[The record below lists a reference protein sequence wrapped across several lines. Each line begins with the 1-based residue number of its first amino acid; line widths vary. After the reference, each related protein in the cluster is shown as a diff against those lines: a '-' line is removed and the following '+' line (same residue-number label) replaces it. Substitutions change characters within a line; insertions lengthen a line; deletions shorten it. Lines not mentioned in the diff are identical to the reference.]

1 MRRRWIASIVL
12 GAVLAVLAA
21 PARAEDKKPDATLK
35 LTEGTMAV
43 GIGWSWG
50 KGELTYMGKT
60 YKFKV
65 EGATIGE
72 VGKTEAKATGKVFNL
87 KKLDDF
93 DGVYA
98 AAGAGATG
106 GTGAERLGARQ
117 RQGRSG
123 RPHERDQGR
132 QHQSGRRGSEAQ
144 AREVAVE
151 RGRRP

>member
-1 MRRRWIASIVL
+1 MTASIVL
-12 GAVLAVLAA
+12 GAMLAVLAA
-21 PARAEDKKPDATLK
+21 PALAEDKKPDATLK

-65 EGATIGE
+65 EGATVGE
-72 VGKTEAKATGKVFNL
+72 VGKTEAKATGKVYNL

-106 GTGAERLGARQ
+106 GTGAGASALVNAKGVQ
-117 RQGRSG
+117 VVLT
-123 RPHERDQGR
+123 
-132 QHQSGRRGSEAQ
+132 SETKGANIK
-144 AREVAVE
+144 VAAEGLKVKLE
-151 RGRRP
+151 K

>member
-1 MRRRWIASIVL
+1 MRRLLIASIVL
-12 GAVLAVLAA
+12 GAMLAVLARPVLA
-21 PARAEDKKPDATLK
+21 ADKKPDATLK

-50 KGELTYMGKT
+50 KGELSYMGKT

-65 EGATIGE
+65 EGATVGE

-106 GTGAERLGARQ
+106 GTGASATALVNDKGVQVVLTSTTKGANIK
-117 RQGRSG
+117 
-123 RPHERDQGR
+123 
-132 QHQSGRRGSEAQ
+132 
-144 AREVAVE
+144 VAAE
-151 RGRRP
+151 GLKLKLEN